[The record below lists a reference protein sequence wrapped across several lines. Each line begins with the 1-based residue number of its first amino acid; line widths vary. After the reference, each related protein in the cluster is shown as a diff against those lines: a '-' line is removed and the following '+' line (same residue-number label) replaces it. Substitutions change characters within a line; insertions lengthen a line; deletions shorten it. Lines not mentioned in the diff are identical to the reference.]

1 MHLILL
7 QPDYVNYDRVMKKK
21 QYMHLIFLQPD
32 YAKYDRVMKMEQYM
46 HYYCYNLLMSIMI
59 E

>member
-21 QYMHLIFLQPD
+21 IHAFNIQP
-32 YAKYDRVMKMEQYM
+32 A
-46 HYYCYNLLMSIMI
+46 SINSNEEETI
-59 E
+59 HAFNIVTT

>member
-21 QYMHLIFLQPD
+21 QYMHLILLQ
-32 YAKYDRVMKMEQYM
+32 
-46 HYYCYNLLMSIMI
+46 LIMSIII

>member
-21 QYMHLIFLQPD
+21 QYMHLILLQLMSD
-32 YAKYDRVMKMEQYM
+32 YVNYDRVMKMKQYM
-46 HYYCYNLLMSIMI
+46 HLIL
-59 E
+59 

>member
-1 MHLILL
+1 MHLILSDYVNYDRVMKKKQYMHLILL

-21 QYMHLIFLQPD
+21 QYMHLIL
-32 YAKYDRVMKMEQYM
+32 
-46 HYYCYNLLMSIMI
+46 YNLIMSIMI